1 VGSDHG
7 GWQHEE
13 AISSLHNHHKTQ
25 DFKYIFNCLLLSD
38 ISNINLIHKPRQST
52 SLLSFYSSTDK
63 LSWTRSENLKALHLR
78 IWLHL
83 TGIMA
88 ISSILLAYWL
98 SSKYMQHSCCFVPPN
113 RWHWQTLLFTDH
125 RPIHPAERNINGRNF
140 SFPVLY
146 PPWSPFIETSNL
158 GISYLRNKKLI
169 QPSHV
174 DWMIHTMQVNA
185 SAFKYLKGIKSG

>member
-88 ISSILLAYWL
+88 ISSILLTYWL
-98 SSKYMQHSCCFVPPN
+98 SSKHACNIAAVSFH
-113 RWHWQTLLFTDH
+113 RTDDIGKPYFSQIIG
-125 RPIHPAERNINGRNF
+125 RFIHQK
-140 SFPVLY
+140 
-146 PPWSPFIETSNL
+146 ETSMAE
-158 GISYLRNKKLI
+158 ISHF
-169 QPSHV
+169 PSYTLPDH
-174 DWMIHTMQVNA
+174 H
-185 SAFKYLKGIKSG
+185 S